1 MCISNWIKDE
11 LIYLQTEFYK
21 SFSKISNKWTFL
33 SPIPVIDTTA
43 SANINPYHNM
53 NVWILVGN
61 GINFP
66 IAASLIR
73 SHMPGGK

>member
-1 MCISNWIKDE
+1 M
-11 LIYLQTEFYK
+11 
-21 SFSKISNKWTFL
+21 
-33 SPIPVIDTTA
+33 DTTA

-53 NVWILVGN
+53 NVWIMVGN